1 MYLAKLASVF
11 IFATFKFMFTPILGF
26 QYGLTSIETYLGTV
40 SGGMLSASIFYF
52 SASYFMKR
60 TQRRRAE
67 GKGKSKK
74 IFTRTN
80 KTIIKVKQGLGIYG
94 TCFLVPLFLS
104 LPIGCIITAKF
115 FKHDKRTFPLIT
127 IAIFFNAFVITSL
140 TYLFK

>member
-11 IFATFKFMFTPILGF
+11 FLATFKFMFTPIVGL
-26 QYGLTSIETYLGTV
+26 QSGLTFFETYFGTV
-40 SGGMLSASIFYF
+40 SGGLFSAAIFYF

-60 TQRRRAE
+60 AQRRKAE
-67 GKGKSKK
+67 GKTKK
-74 IFTRTN
+74 KKVFNRTN
-80 KTIIKVKQGLGIYG
+80 KTIIKIKRSLGIYG

-127 IAIFFNAFVITSL
+127 LGIFFNACVTTSL